1 MSVKSIFTQTHAPH
15 QSRLVPGFDSMVNSG
30 ACSIGFIKGDYRQ
43 INALV
48 TEDYTENDLWRV
60 INLKGQKSGI
70 EAYDSVA
77 ILGAIDDQ
85 HAGELAILQFGRM
98 FDACVTDVIETNQFG
113 LKRHLS
119 SKQFNLSGSKPIQR
133 WQLEQLQNVIAA
145 EIPQWDGISLVS
157 HDGDTAKLLL
167 DMQRNDD
174 HSQLLSKFDGLP
186 TLLSSL
192 EVEEA
197 HYDSIIVDYQHL
209 EQLSAI
215 LHHSM
220 DQFSKTGVKVI
231 NVTESKPFK
240 HKKVLQIALTY
251 DFDDGQNFT
260 ILFHKPDRFSKKIS
274 SADSLISWKILM
286 NNRDITAAIQP
297 NQGEGISIPI
307 LAGRI
312 MKLINQNSNRF
323 KRLQS
328 KKAEKA
334 KALADAE
341 SRIEQKQNQLNSLNE
356 EISNLLNDLD
366 QLQTSLQSKRSEEN
380 EEIIKENSLNNVSPV
395 GISDEEAERLRADL
409 KRLNADPLWG
419 GEDGLRYQAF
429 YERINKALEGD
440 SEAVS
445 WAKEWISE
453 LDEQDL
459 AQQQAEL
466 ESKKLIDAQIE
477 ANQKR
482 NEEVLAA
489 RSAGMAENKM
499 MQAWLDTLENPE
511 DSNNIDFMGWV
522 SDRRGEFLQTWNGAE
537 GSSEY
542 LTAFYEYS
550 RAWADEHLAD
560 RLSNKEPI
568 QNSATNEPE
577 ELNTPTEVEDLQSS
591 KTNDEGNQ
599 LYRSVIEGQVKVNLE
614 LLEQI
619 RDEAEKDLNDPLL
632 IPAVTELLNQVQT
645 MEMEAENI

>member
-1 MSVKSIFTQTHAPH
+1 
-15 QSRLVPGFDSMVNSG
+15 MVNSG

-48 TEDYTENDLWRV
+48 TEDYTENDIWRV

-145 EIPQWDGISLVS
+145 ETPEWDGISLVS

-240 HKKVLQIALTY
+240 HKKYFKLRLLMILMTVKTSQSFFISQIDY
-251 DFDDGQNFT
+251 
-260 ILFHKPDRFSKKIS
+260 PKIS
-274 SADSLISWKILM
+274 PTDSLLSWKILM

-297 NQGEGISIPI
+297 NQGEGISIPV

-328 KKAEKA
+328 KK
-334 KALADAE
+334 
-341 SRIEQKQNQLNSLNE
+341 
-356 EISNLLNDLD
+356 
-366 QLQTSLQSKRSEEN
+366 
-380 EEIIKENSLNNVSPV
+380 
-395 GISDEEAERLRADL
+395 
-409 KRLNADPLWG
+409 
-419 GEDGLRYQAF
+419 
-429 YERINKALEGD
+429 
-440 SEAVS
+440 
-445 WAKEWISE
+445 
-453 LDEQDL
+453 
-459 AQQQAEL
+459 
-466 ESKKLIDAQIE
+466 
-477 ANQKR
+477 QKR
-482 NEEVLAA
+482 PKL
-489 RSAGMAENKM
+489 
-499 MQAWLDTLENPE
+499 
-511 DSNNIDFMGWV
+511 
-522 SDRRGEFLQTWNGAE
+522 
-537 GSSEY
+537 
-542 LTAFYEYS
+542 
-550 RAWADEHLAD
+550 
-560 RLSNKEPI
+560 
-568 QNSATNEPE
+568 
-577 ELNTPTEVEDLQSS
+577 
-591 KTNDEGNQ
+591 
-599 LYRSVIEGQVKVNLE
+599 
-614 LLEQI
+614 
-619 RDEAEKDLNDPLL
+619 
-632 IPAVTELLNQVQT
+632 
-645 MEMEAENI
+645 

>member
-15 QSRLVPGFDSMVNSG
+15 QSRLVLGFDSMVNSG

-60 INLKGQKSGI
+60 INLKGQKNGI

-119 SKQFNLSGSKPIQR
+119 SKKFNLYGSKPIQR
-133 WQLEQLQNVIAA
+133 WQLEHLQNVIAA
-145 EIPQWDGISLVS
+145 ETPQWDGISLVS
-157 HDGDTAKLLL
+157 HEGDTAKLLL

-186 TLLSSL
+186 TLLCSL
-192 EVEEA
+192 GVEEA

-215 LHHSM
+215 LHNAM
-220 DQFSKTGVKVI
+220 DQFSKPGVKVV

-260 ILFHKPDRFSKKIS
+260 ILFHKPDRLSKKIS
-274 SADSLISWKILM
+274 PADSLISWKILM

-323 KRLQS
+323 KRLQA

-334 KALADAE
+334 KALAEAE
-341 SRIEQKQNQLNSLNE
+341 NRVLEKQSLLASLKQEIE
-356 EISNLLNDLD
+356 
-366 QLQTSLQSKRSEEN
+366 SLQS
-380 EEIIKENSLNNVSPV
+380 
-395 GISDEEAERLRADL
+395 
-409 KRLNADPLWG
+409 
-419 GEDGLRYQAF
+419 
-429 YERINKALEGD
+429 
-440 SEAVS
+440 
-445 WAKEWISE
+445 E
-453 LDEQDL
+453 LDNL
-459 AQQQAEL
+459 AI
-466 ESKKLIDAQIE
+466 SKSKPTP
-477 ANQKR
+477 
-482 NEEVLAA
+482 EVTP
-489 RSAGMAENKM
+489 EPTPEV
-499 MQAWLDTLENPE
+499 TLEPTPE
-511 DSNNIDFMGWV
+511 V
-522 SDRRGEFLQTWNGAE
+522 TP
-537 GSSEY
+537 
-542 LTAFYEYS
+542 
-550 RAWADEHLAD
+550 
-560 RLSNKEPI
+560 EP
-568 QNSATNEPE
+568 SPEPTPEVTPEPATEVTLEPTPEVTPEPSPEPTPEVTPEPAPEPTPEVTPEPAPEVTPEPAPKVTPEPAPEVTHE
-577 ELNTPTEVEDLQSS
+577 ELQNLSASDTSNP
-591 KTNDEGNQ
+591 
-599 LYRSVIEGQVKVNLE
+599 LYKSIIEGQVDVSLE
-614 LLEQI
+614 VLEQV
-619 RDEAEKDLNDPLL
+619 RDEAEKNLEDPLL
-632 IPAVTELLNQVQT
+632 IPAVTELLNQIKVK
-645 MEMEAENI
+645 ESV

>member
-1 MSVKSIFTQTHAPH
+1 MSIKSIFIQTHSPH
-15 QSRLVPGFDSMVNSG
+15 QSRFVVGFDSMVNSG

-60 INLKGQKSGI
+60 INLKGQKNGI

-119 SKQFNLSGSKPIQR
+119 SKKFNLTGSKPIQR

-145 EIPQWDGISLVS
+145 ETPQWDGISLVS
-157 HDGDTAKLLL
+157 HEGDTAKLLL

-220 DQFSKTGVKVI
+220 DQFSKTGVKVV

-260 ILFHKPDRFSKKIS
+260 ILFHKPDRLSKKIS
-274 SADSLISWKILM
+274 PTDSLISWKILM

-312 MKLINQNSNRF
+312 LKLINQNSNRF
-323 KRLQS
+323 KRLQA

-334 KALADAE
+334 NALADAE
-341 SRIEQKQNQLNSLNE
+341 NRVLEKQNLLSSLKQ
-356 EISNLLNDLD
+356 EIE
-366 QLQTSLQSKRSEEN
+366 SLQS
-380 EEIIKENSLNNVSPV
+380 
-395 GISDEEAERLRADL
+395 
-409 KRLNADPLWG
+409 
-419 GEDGLRYQAF
+419 
-429 YERINKALEGD
+429 
-440 SEAVS
+440 
-445 WAKEWISE
+445 E
-453 LDEQDL
+453 LDSL
-459 AQQQAEL
+459 A
-466 ESKKLIDAQIE
+466 
-477 ANQKR
+477 N
-482 NEEVLAA
+482 
-489 RSAGMAENKM
+489 
-499 MQAWLDTLENPE
+499 
-511 DSNNIDFMGWV
+511 
-522 SDRRGEFLQTWNGAE
+522 
-537 GSSEY
+537 
-542 LTAFYEYS
+542 
-550 RAWADEHLAD
+550 
-560 RLSNKEPI
+560 
-568 QNSATNEPE
+568 
-577 ELNTPTEVEDLQSS
+577 S
-591 KTNDEGNQ
+591 KTEPVPVVAAEPAPEVTPEPAPEVTPEPTPEVTPEPAPEVTPEPAPVVAAEPAPEVTPEPAPEVAPEPAPEVAPEPTPEVTPEPAAEVTPEPTPEVTPEPAPEVTPEKLQNLSTSDTSNP
-599 LYRSVIEGQVKVNLE
+599 LYKSIIEGQVSVSLE
-614 LLEQI
+614 VLEQV
-619 RDEAEKDLNDPLL
+619 RDEAEKNLEDPLL
-632 IPAVTELLNQVQT
+632 IPAVTELLNQIKVK
-645 MEMEAENI
+645 ESV

>member
-60 INLKGQKSGI
+60 INLKGHKSGI
-70 EAYDSVA
+70 DAYDSVA

-98 FDACVTDVIETNQFG
+98 FDACVTDIIETNQFG

-231 NVTESKPFK
+231 NVIESKPFK

-260 ILFHKPDRFSKKIS
+260 ILFHKPDRLSKKIS
-274 SADSLISWKILM
+274 PTDSLLSWKILM

-297 NQGEGISIPI
+297 NQGEGISIPV

-380 EEIIKENSLNNVSPV
+380 EEIIKENSLNNDSPV

-445 WAKEWISE
+445 WAQEWISE

-537 GSSEY
+537 GSPKY

-560 RLSNKEPI
+560 RLINKEPI
-568 QNSATNEPE
+568 QNSATDEPE

-614 LLEQI
+614 LLEKI

>member
-15 QSRLVPGFDSMVNSG
+15 QSRLIPGFDSMVNSG

-85 HAGELAILQFGRM
+85 HAGELAILQFGRL

-133 WQLEQLQNVIAA
+133 WQLEKLQNVIAA
-145 EIPQWDGISLVS
+145 ETPQWDGISLVS

-215 LHHSM
+215 LHHAM

-297 NQGEGISIPI
+297 NQGEGISIPV

-323 KRLQS
+323 KRLQA

-334 KALADAE
+334 KALAEAE
-341 SRIEQKQNQLNSLNE
+341 NRVLEKQSLLASLKQEIE
-356 EISNLLNDLD
+356 
-366 QLQTSLQSKRSEEN
+366 SLQS
-380 EEIIKENSLNNVSPV
+380 
-395 GISDEEAERLRADL
+395 
-409 KRLNADPLWG
+409 
-419 GEDGLRYQAF
+419 
-429 YERINKALEGD
+429 
-440 SEAVS
+440 
-445 WAKEWISE
+445 E
-453 LDEQDL
+453 LDNL
-459 AQQQAEL
+459 AISKSKPTPEVTPEL
-466 ESKKLIDAQIE
+466 AP
-477 ANQKR
+477 
-482 NEEVLAA
+482 EV
-489 RSAGMAENKM
+489 
-499 MQAWLDTLENPE
+499 TPE
-511 DSNNIDFMGWV
+511 PTPEV
-522 SDRRGEFLQTWNGAE
+522 TP
-537 GSSEY
+537 
-542 LTAFYEYS
+542 
-550 RAWADEHLAD
+550 
-560 RLSNKEPI
+560 EP
-568 QNSATNEPE
+568 APEVTPEPTPEVTPEPAPEVTPEPAPEVTPEPAPEVTPEPAPEVTPE
-577 ELNTPTEVEDLQSS
+577 ELQNLSASDTSNP
-591 KTNDEGNQ
+591 
-599 LYRSVIEGQVKVNLE
+599 LYKSIIEGQVGVSLE
-614 LLEQI
+614 VLEQV
-619 RDEAEKDLNDPLL
+619 RDEAEKNLEDPLL
-632 IPAVTELLNQVQT
+632 IPAVTELLNQIKVK
-645 MEMEAENI
+645 ESV

>member
-119 SKQFNLSGSKPIQR
+119 YKQFNLSGSKPIQR

-145 EIPQWDGISLVS
+145 ETPEWDGISLVS

-215 LHHSM
+215 LHHAM

-297 NQGEGISIPI
+297 NQGEGISIPV

-323 KRLQS
+323 KRLQA

-334 KALADAE
+334 KALAEAE
-341 SRIEQKQNQLNSLNE
+341 NRVLEKQSLLASLKQEIE
-356 EISNLLNDLD
+356 
-366 QLQTSLQSKRSEEN
+366 SLQS
-380 EEIIKENSLNNVSPV
+380 
-395 GISDEEAERLRADL
+395 
-409 KRLNADPLWG
+409 
-419 GEDGLRYQAF
+419 
-429 YERINKALEGD
+429 
-440 SEAVS
+440 
-445 WAKEWISE
+445 E
-453 LDEQDL
+453 LDNL
-459 AQQQAEL
+459 AI
-466 ESKKLIDAQIE
+466 SKSKPTP
-477 ANQKR
+477 
-482 NEEVLAA
+482 EV
-489 RSAGMAENKM
+489 
-499 MQAWLDTLENPE
+499 TPE
-511 DSNNIDFMGWV
+511 PTPEV
-522 SDRRGEFLQTWNGAE
+522 TP
-537 GSSEY
+537 
-542 LTAFYEYS
+542 
-550 RAWADEHLAD
+550 
-560 RLSNKEPI
+560 EP
-568 QNSATNEPE
+568 APEVTPEPTPEVTPEPAPEVTPEPAPEVTPEPAPEPTPEVTPEPAPEVTPEPAPEVTPEPAPEPTPEVTPEPAPEVTPEPAPEVTPEPAPEVTPE
-577 ELNTPTEVEDLQSS
+577 ELQNLSASDTSNP
-591 KTNDEGNQ
+591 
-599 LYRSVIEGQVKVNLE
+599 LYKSIIEGQVGVSLE
-614 LLEQI
+614 VLEQV
-619 RDEAEKDLNDPLL
+619 RDEAEKNLEDPLL
-632 IPAVTELLNQVQT
+632 IPAVTELLNQIKVK
-645 MEMEAENI
+645 ESV

>member
-1 MSVKSIFTQTHAPH
+1 MSVKSIFIQTHAPH
-15 QSRLVPGFDSMVNSG
+15 QSRLVHGFDSMVNSG

-48 TEDYTENDLWRV
+48 TEDYTENDFWRV
-60 INLKGQKSGI
+60 VNLKGKKGGI
-70 EAYDSVA
+70 DAFDSVA
-77 ILGAIDDQ
+77 VLGAIDDQ
-85 HAGELAILQFGRM
+85 HAADLAILQFGRM

-119 SKQFNLSGSKPIQR
+119 SQQFNLTGSKPIQR
-133 WQLEQLQNVIAA
+133 WQLEQLQNVVAA
-145 EIPQWDGISLVS
+145 EKPEWDGINLIS
-157 HDGDTAKLLL
+157 HEGDTSKLLL

-192 EVEEA
+192 GVEEA

-220 DQFSKTGVKVI
+220 DQFSKTGVKIV

-260 ILFHKPDRFSKKIS
+260 ILFHKPDRLSKKIS
-274 SADSLISWKILM
+274 PADSLISWKILM

-297 NQGEGISIPI
+297 NQGEGISIPV

-341 SRIEQKQNQLNSLNE
+341 LRLEQKQSQLNSLSV
-356 EISNLLNDLD
+356 EISNLLNELD
-366 QLQTSLQSKRSEEN
+366 QLQNTLLTKQSEEN
-380 EEIIKENSLNNVSPV
+380 EGIIKENSLDNELPDS
-395 GISDEEAERLRADL
+395 ISDEEAARLKADL
-409 KRLNADPLWG
+409 KRLNADPEWA

-429 YERINKALEGD
+429 FERINKALEGD
-440 SEAVS
+440 SDAVV
-445 WAKEWISE
+445 WAREWISE
-453 LDEQDL
+453 LDDQAL

-466 ESKKLIDAQIE
+466 EAKKLIDAENE
-477 ANQKR
+477 AKQKR
-482 NEEVLAA
+482 DEEVLAA
-489 RSAGMAENKM
+489 RAAGIAENKM
-499 MQAWLDTLENPE
+499 MQAWLDTLEKPE
-511 DSNNIDFMGWV
+511 DTNNIDFMAWV
-522 SDRRGEFLQTWNGAE
+522 SDRRGEFLKNWNGAE
-537 GSSEY
+537 GSPEY

-560 RLSNKEPI
+560 RLSNKEPA
-568 QNSATNEPE
+568 QNSDNDESK
-577 ELNTPTEVEDLQSS
+577 ELNAPTEVEDLQPST
-591 KTNDEGNQ
+591 TNDEGNQ

-632 IPAVTELLNQVQT
+632 IPAVTELLNQVQK
-645 MEMEAENI
+645 MEAENI

>member
-145 EIPQWDGISLVS
+145 ETPEWDGISLVS

-274 SADSLISWKILM
+274 SVDSLISWKILM

-366 QLQTSLQSKRSEEN
+366 QLQISLQSKPSEEN
-380 EEIIKENSLNNVSPV
+380 EEIIKENSLNNDSPV

-445 WAKEWISE
+445 WAQEWISE

-568 QNSATNEPE
+568 QNSDTDEPE

>member
-1 MSVKSIFTQTHAPH
+1 MSVKSIFIQTHAPH

-30 ACSIGFIKGDYRQ
+30 ACAIGFIKGDYRQ

-48 TEDYTENDLWRV
+48 TEDYTENDIWRV

-70 EAYDSVA
+70 DAYDSVA

-297 NQGEGISIPI
+297 NQGEGILIPV

-380 EEIIKENSLNNVSPV
+380 EEIIKENSLNNDSPV
-395 GISDEEAERLRADL
+395 CISDEEAERLRADL

-445 WAKEWISE
+445 WAQEWISE

-537 GSSEY
+537 GSPEY

-560 RLSNKEPI
+560 RLINKEPI
-568 QNSATNEPE
+568 QNSATDEPE

>member
-1 MSVKSIFTQTHAPH
+1 MSVKSIFTQKHAPH

-119 SKQFNLSGSKPIQR
+119 SKQFNLSGSKPFQR

-323 KRLQS
+323 KRLQT

-380 EEIIKENSLNNVSPV
+380 EEMIKENSLNNDSPV

-445 WAKEWISE
+445 WAQEWISE

-482 NEEVLAA
+482 NVEVLAA

>member
-1 MSVKSIFTQTHAPH
+1 MSIKSIFIQTHAPH

-30 ACSIGFIKGDYRQ
+30 ACSIGFIKGDYRK

-85 HAGELAILQFGRM
+85 HACELAILQFGRM

-145 EIPQWDGISLVS
+145 ETPQWDGISLVS

-197 HYDSIIVDYQHL
+197 HFDSIIVDYQHL

-260 ILFHKPDRFSKKIS
+260 ILFHKPDRLSKKIS
-274 SADSLISWKILM
+274 PMDSLISWKILM

-297 NQGEGISIPI
+297 NQGEGISIPV

-366 QLQTSLQSKRSEEN
+366 QLHTSLQSKRSEEN
-380 EEIIKENSLNNVSPV
+380 EEIINENSLNNDSPI
-395 GISDEEAERLRADL
+395 GISDEEAERLRTDL
-409 KRLNADPLWG
+409 KRLNADPLWV
-419 GEDGLRYQAF
+419 GEDGLRYRAF

-445 WAKEWISE
+445 WAQEWISE

-522 SDRRGEFLQTWNGAE
+522 SDRRGEFLQTWNGPE
-537 GSSEY
+537 GSPEY

-599 LYRSVIEGQVKVNLE
+599 LYRSVIEGKVKVNLE

>member
-145 EIPQWDGISLVS
+145 ETPEWDGISLVS

-215 LHHSM
+215 LHHAM

-297 NQGEGISIPI
+297 NQGEGISIPV

-366 QLQTSLQSKRSEEN
+366 QLQNSLQSKQSEEN
-380 EEIIKENSLNNVSPV
+380 EEIIKENSLNDDSPV
-395 GISDEEAERLRADL
+395 SISDEEAERLRADL
-409 KRLNADPLWG
+409 KRLNADPQWA

-445 WAKEWISE
+445 WAQEWISE
-453 LDEQDL
+453 LDEHDL

-466 ESKKLIDAQIE
+466 ESKKLIDAEIE

-522 SDRRGEFLQTWNGAE
+522 SDRRGEFLQTWNGPE
-537 GSSEY
+537 GSPEY
-542 LTAFYEYS
+542 LTAFYVYS

-568 QNSATNEPE
+568 QNSATDEPE

>member
-1 MSVKSIFTQTHAPH
+1 MSIKSIFIQTHSPH
-15 QSRLVPGFDSMVNSG
+15 QSRFVVGFDSMVNSG

-60 INLKGQKSGI
+60 INLKGLKNGI

-119 SKQFNLSGSKPIQR
+119 SKKFNLSGSKPIQR

-145 EIPQWDGISLVS
+145 ETPQWDGISLVS
-157 HDGDTAKLLL
+157 HEGDTAKLLL

-174 HSQLLSKFDGLP
+174 HSQLLSKFDGLS
-186 TLLSSL
+186 TLLCSL
-192 EVEEA
+192 GVEEA

-215 LHHSM
+215 LHHAM
-220 DQFSKTGVKVI
+220 NQFSKPGVKVV
-231 NVTESKPFK
+231 NVTKSKPFK

-260 ILFHKPDRFSKKIS
+260 ILFHKPDRLSKKIS
-274 SADSLISWKILM
+274 PADSLISWKILM

-323 KRLQS
+323 KRLQA

-334 KALADAE
+334 KALVDAE
-341 SRIEQKQNQLNSLNE
+341 SRVEQKQNQLNSLNE

-366 QLQTSLQSKRSEEN
+366 QLQTSLQSKQSEEN
-380 EEIIKENSLNNVSPV
+380 EEIIIENSLNDNSPDS
-395 GISDEEAERLRADL
+395 ISDEEAERLRADL
-409 KRLNADPLWG
+409 KRLNADPQWA

-440 SEAVS
+440 SEALS
-445 WAKEWISE
+445 WAREWISE

-466 ESKKLIDAQIE
+466 ESKKLIDAEIV
-477 ANQKR
+477 AKQKR
-482 NEEVLAA
+482 DEEVLEA

-522 SDRRGEFLQTWNGAE
+522 SDRRGEFLLTWNGAE
-537 GSSEY
+537 GSPEY

-550 RAWADEHLAD
+550 RTWADEHLAD
-560 RLSNKEPI
+560 RVTNKEQI
-568 QNSATNEPE
+568 QNSVIDETE
-577 ELNTPTEVEDLQSS
+577 ELNTPTEVEDIQSI
-591 KTNDEGNQ
+591 TTENEGNQ
-599 LYRSVIEGQVKVNLE
+599 LYRSVIDGKVKVNLE
-614 LLEQI
+614 LLEKM
-619 RDEAEKDLNDPLL
+619 RDEAEKDLDDPLL

-645 MEMEAENI
+645 LEVENI

>member
-1 MSVKSIFTQTHAPH
+1 MSIKSIFIQTHSPH
-15 QSRLVPGFDSMVNSG
+15 QSRFVVGFDSMVNGG

-48 TEDYTENDLWRV
+48 TEDYTEYDLWRV
-60 INLKGQKSGI
+60 INLKGHKNGI

-113 LKRHLS
+113 LTRHLS

-133 WQLEQLQNVIAA
+133 WQLEQLQNVVAA
-145 EIPQWDGISLVS
+145 ETPQWDGISLVS
-157 HDGDTAKLLL
+157 HDGDTSKLLL

-186 TLLSSL
+186 TLLCML
-192 EVEEA
+192 GVEEA

-220 DQFSKTGVKVI
+220 DQFSKTGVKVV

-260 ILFHKPDRFSKKIS
+260 ILFHKPDRLSKKIS
-274 SADSLISWKILM
+274 PADSLISWKILM

-297 NQGEGISIPI
+297 NQGEGISIPV

-323 KRLQS
+323 KRLQT

-341 SRIEQKQNQLNSLNE
+341 NRVQEKQNLLSSLQE
-356 EISNLLNDLD
+356 EIELL
-366 QLQTSLQSKRSEEN
+366 
-380 EEIIKENSLNNVSPV
+380 
-395 GISDEEAERLRADL
+395 
-409 KRLNADPLWG
+409 
-419 GEDGLRYQAF
+419 
-429 YERINKALEGD
+429 
-440 SEAVS
+440 
-445 WAKEWISE
+445 
-453 LDEQDL
+453 
-459 AQQQAEL
+459 QAEL
-466 ESKKLIDAQIE
+466 DILATSKTE
-477 ANQKR
+477 T
-482 NEEVLAA
+482 EPEVAPEPA
-489 RSAGMAENKM
+489 PEVAPEPAPEV
-499 MQAWLDTLENPE
+499 APEPAPEVAPEPAPEVAPEPAPEVALEPAPE
-511 DSNNIDFMGWV
+511 V
-522 SDRRGEFLQTWNGAE
+522 AP
-537 GSSEY
+537 
-542 LTAFYEYS
+542 
-550 RAWADEHLAD
+550 
-560 RLSNKEPI
+560 EPAPEVIPEPAPEVEPEII
-568 QNSATNEPE
+568 QNLSASDTSNP
-577 ELNTPTEVEDLQSS
+577 
-591 KTNDEGNQ
+591 
-599 LYRSVIEGQVKVNLE
+599 LYKSIIEGQVGVSLE
-614 LLEQI
+614 VLEQV
-619 RDEAEKDLNDPLL
+619 RDEAEKNLEDPLL
-632 IPAVTELLNQVQT
+632 VPAVTELLNQIKVK
-645 MEMEAENI
+645 ESV

>member
-119 SKQFNLSGSKPIQR
+119 YKQFNLSGSKPIQR

-145 EIPQWDGISLVS
+145 ETPEWDGISLVS

-215 LHHSM
+215 LHHAM

-297 NQGEGISIPI
+297 NQGEGISIPV

-323 KRLQS
+323 KRLQA

-334 KALADAE
+334 KALAEAE
-341 SRIEQKQNQLNSLNE
+341 NRVLEKQSLLASLKQEIE
-356 EISNLLNDLD
+356 
-366 QLQTSLQSKRSEEN
+366 SLQS
-380 EEIIKENSLNNVSPV
+380 
-395 GISDEEAERLRADL
+395 
-409 KRLNADPLWG
+409 
-419 GEDGLRYQAF
+419 
-429 YERINKALEGD
+429 
-440 SEAVS
+440 
-445 WAKEWISE
+445 E
-453 LDEQDL
+453 LDNL
-459 AQQQAEL
+459 AI
-466 ESKKLIDAQIE
+466 SKSKPTP
-477 ANQKR
+477 
-482 NEEVLAA
+482 EV
-489 RSAGMAENKM
+489 
-499 MQAWLDTLENPE
+499 TPE
-511 DSNNIDFMGWV
+511 PTPEV
-522 SDRRGEFLQTWNGAE
+522 TP
-537 GSSEY
+537 
-542 LTAFYEYS
+542 
-550 RAWADEHLAD
+550 
-560 RLSNKEPI
+560 EP
-568 QNSATNEPE
+568 APEVTPEPTPEVTPEPAPEVTPEPAPEVTPEPAPEPTPEVTPEPAPEVTPEPAPEVTPEPAPEVTPE
-577 ELNTPTEVEDLQSS
+577 ELQNLSASDTSNP
-591 KTNDEGNQ
+591 
-599 LYRSVIEGQVKVNLE
+599 LYKSIIEGQVGVSLE
-614 LLEQI
+614 VLEQV
-619 RDEAEKDLNDPLL
+619 RDEAEKNLEDPLL
-632 IPAVTELLNQVQT
+632 IPAVTELLNQIKVK
-645 MEMEAENI
+645 ESV

>member
-119 SKQFNLSGSKPIQR
+119 YKQFNLSGSKPIQR

-145 EIPQWDGISLVS
+145 ETPEWDGISLVS

-215 LHHSM
+215 LHHAM

-297 NQGEGISIPI
+297 NQGEGISIPV

-323 KRLQS
+323 KRLQA

-334 KALADAE
+334 KALAEAE
-341 SRIEQKQNQLNSLNE
+341 NRVLEKQSLLASLKQEIE
-356 EISNLLNDLD
+356 
-366 QLQTSLQSKRSEEN
+366 SLQS
-380 EEIIKENSLNNVSPV
+380 
-395 GISDEEAERLRADL
+395 
-409 KRLNADPLWG
+409 
-419 GEDGLRYQAF
+419 
-429 YERINKALEGD
+429 
-440 SEAVS
+440 
-445 WAKEWISE
+445 E
-453 LDEQDL
+453 LDNL
-459 AQQQAEL
+459 AI
-466 ESKKLIDAQIE
+466 SKSKPTP
-477 ANQKR
+477 
-482 NEEVLAA
+482 EV
-489 RSAGMAENKM
+489 
-499 MQAWLDTLENPE
+499 TPE
-511 DSNNIDFMGWV
+511 PTPEV
-522 SDRRGEFLQTWNGAE
+522 TP
-537 GSSEY
+537 
-542 LTAFYEYS
+542 
-550 RAWADEHLAD
+550 
-560 RLSNKEPI
+560 EPAPEVTPEPTPEVTPEPAPEVTPEPAPEVTPEPAPEPTPEVI
-568 QNSATNEPE
+568 PEPAPEVTPEPAPEVTPEPAPEPTPEVTPEPAPEVTPE
-577 ELNTPTEVEDLQSS
+577 ELQNLSASDTSNP
-591 KTNDEGNQ
+591 
-599 LYRSVIEGQVKVNLE
+599 LYKSIIEGQVGVSLE
-614 LLEQI
+614 VLEQV
-619 RDEAEKDLNDPLL
+619 RDEAEKNLEDPLL
-632 IPAVTELLNQVQT
+632 IPAVTELLNQIKVK
-645 MEMEAENI
+645 ESV

>member
-157 HDGDTAKLLL
+157 HDSDTAKLLL

-260 ILFHKPDRFSKKIS
+260 ILFHKPDRLSKKIS
-274 SADSLISWKILM
+274 PTDSLLSWKILM

-297 NQGEGISIPI
+297 NQGEGISIPV

-356 EISNLLNDLD
+356 EISNLLNDFD
-366 QLQTSLQSKRSEEN
+366 QLQTSLQSKQSEEN
-380 EEIIKENSLNNVSPV
+380 KEIIKENILNDDSPDS
-395 GISDEEAERLRADL
+395 ISDEEAERLRADL
-409 KRLNADPLWG
+409 KRLNADPQWA
-419 GEDGLRYQAF
+419 GEDGLRYKAF

-445 WAKEWISE
+445 WAQEWISE

-499 MQAWLDTLENPE
+499 MQAWLDTLENPA

-537 GSSEY
+537 GSPEY

-560 RLSNKEPI
+560 RLNNKEPI

>member
-133 WQLEQLQNVIAA
+133 WQLEKLQNVIAA
-145 EIPQWDGISLVS
+145 ETPQWDGISLVS

-215 LHHSM
+215 LHHAM

-380 EEIIKENSLNNVSPV
+380 EEIIKENSLNNDSPV

-445 WAKEWISE
+445 WAQEWISE

-511 DSNNIDFMGWV
+511 DSNNIDFIGWV

-614 LLEQI
+614 FLEQI

>member
-133 WQLEQLQNVIAA
+133 WQLEKLQNVIAA
-145 EIPQWDGISLVS
+145 ETPQWDGISLVS

-215 LHHSM
+215 LHHAM

-297 NQGEGISIPI
+297 NQGEGISIPV

-323 KRLQS
+323 KRLQA

-334 KALADAE
+334 KALAEAE
-341 SRIEQKQNQLNSLNE
+341 NRVLEKQSLLASLKQEIE
-356 EISNLLNDLD
+356 
-366 QLQTSLQSKRSEEN
+366 SLQS
-380 EEIIKENSLNNVSPV
+380 
-395 GISDEEAERLRADL
+395 
-409 KRLNADPLWG
+409 
-419 GEDGLRYQAF
+419 
-429 YERINKALEGD
+429 
-440 SEAVS
+440 
-445 WAKEWISE
+445 E
-453 LDEQDL
+453 LDNL
-459 AQQQAEL
+459 AISKSKPTPEVTPEL
-466 ESKKLIDAQIE
+466 AP
-477 ANQKR
+477 
-482 NEEVLAA
+482 EV
-489 RSAGMAENKM
+489 
-499 MQAWLDTLENPE
+499 TPE
-511 DSNNIDFMGWV
+511 PTPEV
-522 SDRRGEFLQTWNGAE
+522 TP
-537 GSSEY
+537 
-542 LTAFYEYS
+542 
-550 RAWADEHLAD
+550 
-560 RLSNKEPI
+560 EP
-568 QNSATNEPE
+568 APEVTPEPTPEVTPEPAPEVTPEPTPEVTPEPAPEVTPEPAPEVTPEPAPEPTPEVTPEPAPEVTPEPAPEVMPEPAPEVTPE
-577 ELNTPTEVEDLQSS
+577 ELQNLSASDTSNP
-591 KTNDEGNQ
+591 
-599 LYRSVIEGQVKVNLE
+599 LYKSIIEGQVGVSLE
-614 LLEQI
+614 VLEQV
-619 RDEAEKDLNDPLL
+619 RDEAEKNLEDPLL
-632 IPAVTELLNQVQT
+632 IPAVTELLNQIKVK
-645 MEMEAENI
+645 ESV

>member
-341 SRIEQKQNQLNSLNE
+341 SRIKQKQNQLNSLNE

-380 EEIIKENSLNNVSPV
+380 EEIIKENSLNNDSPV

-445 WAKEWISE
+445 WAQEWISE

>member
-145 EIPQWDGISLVS
+145 EKPQWDGISLVS

-260 ILFHKPDRFSKKIS
+260 ILFHKPDRLSKKIS
-274 SADSLISWKILM
+274 PTDSLLSWKILM

-297 NQGEGISIPI
+297 NQGEGISIPV

-366 QLQTSLQSKRSEEN
+366 QLQTSLQSKQSEEN
-380 EEIIKENSLNNVSPV
+380 KEIIKENILNDDSPDS
-395 GISDEEAERLRADL
+395 ISDEEAERLRADL
-409 KRLNADPLWG
+409 KHLNADPQWA

-445 WAKEWISE
+445 WAQEWISE

-466 ESKKLIDAQIE
+466 ESKKLINAQIE

-522 SDRRGEFLQTWNGAE
+522 SDRRGEFLQTWNRAE
-537 GSSEY
+537 GSPEY

-560 RLSNKEPI
+560 RLINKEPI
-568 QNSATNEPE
+568 QNSATDEPE

>member
-113 LKRHLS
+113 LKRLLS

-380 EEIIKENSLNNVSPV
+380 EEIIKENSLNNDSPV

-445 WAKEWISE
+445 WAQEWISE

-537 GSSEY
+537 GSPEY

-560 RLSNKEPI
+560 RLRNKEPI
-568 QNSATNEPE
+568 QNSATVEPE

>member
-1 MSVKSIFTQTHAPH
+1 MSVKSIFIQTHAPH

-30 ACSIGFIKGDYRQ
+30 ACSIGIIKGDYRQ

-48 TEDYTENDLWRV
+48 TEDYTGNDLWRV
-60 INLKGQKSGI
+60 INLKGQKNGI

-119 SKQFNLSGSKPIQR
+119 SKKFNLSGSKPIQR

-145 EIPQWDGISLVS
+145 ETPQWDGISLVS
-157 HDGDTAKLLL
+157 HEGDTAKLLL

-174 HSQLLSKFDGLP
+174 HSQLLSKFDCLP

-220 DQFSKTGVKVI
+220 DQFSKTGVKVV

-260 ILFHKPDRFSKKIS
+260 ILFHKPDRLSKKIS
-274 SADSLISWKILM
+274 PTDSLISWKILM

-312 MKLINQNSNRF
+312 LKLINQNSNRF
-323 KRLQS
+323 KRLQA

-334 KALADAE
+334 NALAEAE
-341 SRIEQKQNQLNSLNE
+341 NRVLEKQNLLSSLKH
-356 EISNLLNDLD
+356 EIE
-366 QLQTSLQSKRSEEN
+366 SLQS
-380 EEIIKENSLNNVSPV
+380 
-395 GISDEEAERLRADL
+395 
-409 KRLNADPLWG
+409 
-419 GEDGLRYQAF
+419 
-429 YERINKALEGD
+429 
-440 SEAVS
+440 
-445 WAKEWISE
+445 E
-453 LDEQDL
+453 LDSL
-459 AQQQAEL
+459 A
-466 ESKKLIDAQIE
+466 
-477 ANQKR
+477 N
-482 NEEVLAA
+482 
-489 RSAGMAENKM
+489 
-499 MQAWLDTLENPE
+499 
-511 DSNNIDFMGWV
+511 
-522 SDRRGEFLQTWNGAE
+522 
-537 GSSEY
+537 
-542 LTAFYEYS
+542 
-550 RAWADEHLAD
+550 
-560 RLSNKEPI
+560 
-568 QNSATNEPE
+568 
-577 ELNTPTEVEDLQSS
+577 S
-591 KTNDEGNQ
+591 KTEPVPVVAAEPAPEVTPEPAPEVTAEPAPVVAAEPAPEVTPEPAPEVTPEPAPEVTPEPAPEVTPEPTPEVTPEPAPEVTPEPTPEVTPEPAPEVTPEPTPEVTPEPTPEVTPEPTPEVTPEKLQNLSTSDTSNP
-599 LYRSVIEGQVKVNLE
+599 LYKSIIEGQVSVSLE
-614 LLEQI
+614 VLEQV
-619 RDEAEKDLNDPLL
+619 RDEAEKNLEDPLL
-632 IPAVTELLNQVQT
+632 IPAVTELLNQIKVK
-645 MEMEAENI
+645 ESV

>member
-1 MSVKSIFTQTHAPH
+1 MSIKSIFIQTHSPH
-15 QSRLVPGFDSMVNSG
+15 QSRYVVGFDSMVNSG

-48 TEDYTENDLWRV
+48 TEDYTDNDLWRV
-60 INLKGQKSGI
+60 INLKGQKNGI

-119 SKQFNLSGSKPIQR
+119 SKKFNLSGSKPIQR
-133 WQLEQLQNVIAA
+133 WQLEQLQNVIA
-145 EIPQWDGISLVS
+145 EETPQWDGISLVS
-157 HDGDTAKLLL
+157 HEGDTAKLLL

-186 TLLSSL
+186 TLLCNL
-192 EVEEA
+192 GVEEA

-215 LHHSM
+215 LHNAM
-220 DQFSKTGVKVI
+220 DQFSKPGVKVV

-251 DFDDGQNFT
+251 DFDDGQSFT
-260 ILFHKPDRFSKKIS
+260 ILFHNPDRLSKKIS
-274 SADSLISWKILM
+274 AADSLISWKILM

-323 KRLQS
+323 KRLQA

-341 SRIEQKQNQLNSLNE
+341 SRVEQKQNQLNSLNE
-356 EISNLLNDLD
+356 QISNLLNDLD
-366 QLQTSLQSKRSEEN
+366 QLQTSLQSKQSEEN
-380 EEIIKENSLNNVSPV
+380 EEIIIENSLNDNSPDS
-395 GISDEEAERLRADL
+395 ISDEEAERLRADL
-409 KRLNADPLWG
+409 KRLNADPQWA
-419 GEDGLRYQAF
+419 GENGLRYQAF

-445 WAKEWISE
+445 WAQEWISE

-522 SDRRGEFLQTWNGAE
+522 SDRRGEFLQTWNGVE
-537 GSSEY
+537 GSPEY

-560 RLSNKEPI
+560 RLINKEPI
-568 QNSATNEPE
+568 QNLATDEPE
-577 ELNTPTEVEDLQSS
+577 ELNTPTEVEDIQSS
-591 KTNDEGNQ
+591 KTNDEVNQ